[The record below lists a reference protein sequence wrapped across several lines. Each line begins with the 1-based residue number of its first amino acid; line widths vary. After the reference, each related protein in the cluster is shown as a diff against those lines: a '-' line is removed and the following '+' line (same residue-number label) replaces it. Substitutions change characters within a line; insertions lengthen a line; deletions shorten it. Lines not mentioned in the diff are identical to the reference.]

1 MKMPRGK
8 YVISDPCYLWD
19 NHDDWMTL
27 LDRHNFFNVEGEAG
41 GVFVEKRGGKE
52 YHMAVSRTAYG
63 DGGYKGTFPGAAIFD
78 VDAGILGAIPVDLV
92 APEIL
97 ERPDIYIYEFKGA
110 WEFYPCDAE
119 GDITFHEHVIETDP
133 GTKYKEE
140 NDYWAEQDKEME
152 ENGA

>member
-19 NHDDWMTL
+19 NHDEWIAL
-27 LDRHNFFNVEGEAG
+27 LERHNYFKVEGESG
-41 GVFVEKRGGKE
+41 GVFVERRGGKE

-63 DGGYKGTFPGAAIFD
+63 DGSYKSTFPVFAPFD

-92 APEIL
+92 TPEIL
-97 ERPDIYIYEFKGA
+97 DRTDIYIHEFKGA
-110 WEFYPCDAE
+110 WEFYPCDEE

-140 NDYWAEQDKEME
+140 DYWAEQDREME

>member
-8 YVISDPCYLWD
+8 YVISDPCYLWE

-41 GVFVEKRGGKE
+41 GVFVERRGGKE

-78 VDAGILGAIPVDLV
+78 VDAGMLGAIPVDLV

-97 ERPDIYIYEFKGA
+97 AKPETYIHEFKGA
-110 WEFYPCDAE
+110 WEFYPCDGE
-119 GDITFHEHVIETDP
+119 GDITFHNHVIETDP
-133 GTKYKEE
+133 DTKYQEE
-140 NDYWAEQDKEME
+140 CDCYA
-152 ENGA
+152 